1 VGAVRTCLLLE
12 QVGAHVQESWRRV
25 HHGAEDADG
34 VAELGVEPA
43 ECVDDEFL
51 ISDGVADIL
60 ECVGQFLE
68 LAAIIGNT
76 ELTLV
81 QAVEVLQRVYGTLH
95 GIVEEQATDRHPE
108 GVRRCAALEHHV
120 TNVLGHGEV
129 DPRDD
134 AVIDLGP
141 LGIVDASLGV
151 DRAVN
156 VIEDAELA
164 ERQLEEGTPGGVVR
178 VFQIQSG
185 I

>member
-1 VGAVRTCLLLE
+1 
-12 QVGAHVQESWRRV
+12 
-25 HHGAEDADG
+25 
-34 VAELGVEPA
+34 
-43 ECVDDEFL
+43 
-51 ISDGVADIL
+51 VADIL